1 MNFKILK
8 YDPFNNMIHSTI
20 EYDLFNNR
28 SEIMGTSISTRSI
41 GDLFDFMNGVT
52 MGSKWNCLINFVS
65 YYKNRYNIVK
75 WF

>member
-8 YDPFNNMIHSTI
+8 YDPFNNMIHLTI
-20 EYDLFNNR
+20 EYDPFNNR

-52 MGSKWNCLINFVS
+52 MGSKCNFLKKIVS
-65 YYKNRYNIVK
+65 YYKNRYNID
-75 WF
+75 

>member
-8 YDPFNNMIHSTI
+8 YDPFNNMIHLTI
-20 EYDLFNNR
+20 EYDPFSNR

-65 YYKNRYNIVK
+65 YYKNRYNIV
-75 WF
+75 